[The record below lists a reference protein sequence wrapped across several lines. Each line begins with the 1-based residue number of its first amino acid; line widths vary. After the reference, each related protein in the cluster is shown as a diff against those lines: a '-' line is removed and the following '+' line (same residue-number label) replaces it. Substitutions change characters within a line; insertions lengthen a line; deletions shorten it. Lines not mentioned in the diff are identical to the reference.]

1 MCALELNFPRAQFE
15 LASHAVVLR
24 RLVLPPPQIRAEL
37 IVLLGHNFERNKSF
51 QRRQGIEAEQNSSFI
66 QAERTQACRQLSL
79 KTFRLH
85 LF

>member
-1 MCALELNFPRAQFE
+1 MLFRSVT
-15 LASHAVVLR
+15 LAHHLCIGIEFSTSA
-24 RLVLPPPQIRAEL
+24 IRAEL

-51 QRRQGIEAEQNSSFI
+51 QRRRGIEAEQNSSFI
-66 QAERTQACRQLSL
+66 RAERTQAYRQLSL